1 MGAHLPVCANWM
13 DDTDYQLQSDH
24 KNPLAGHGNPPV
36 HLVVVNDEQLKDG
49 GGQ

>member
-1 MGAHLPVCANWM
+1 MEAHLLVCANGM

-24 KNPLAGHGNPPV
+24 KNPLAGHGNAPI
-36 HLVVVNDEQLKDG
+36 HLVVVNDEQLEDR

>member
-1 MGAHLPVCANWM
+1 MEAHLPVCANGM

-24 KNPLAGHGNPPV
+24 ENPLPGHGNAPI

-49 GGQ
+49 RGP